1 MKYAAVQTKEV
12 LLALLE
18 KGSETPVTE
27 SQACSKP
34 CFIGKT
40 VEEYILFDK
49 NALCG

>member
-1 MKYAAVQTKEV
+1 MKYAAVQTKKV

-27 SQACSKP
+27 SEA
-34 CFIGKT
+34 FIGKT
-40 VEEYILFDK
+40 VKEYILFDK